1 MNLILGDKESE
12 QDKQRTVYQQQQLSD
27 NVETFRQS
35 YDCSGKFYLKLSRCQ
50 SCQQTQI
57 KWKICVLKTIFVI
70 GLNLSQLEL
79 CADALNIGGGVCR
92 LTTGGRQAIFIGGGV
107 AFLVFGS
114 ASAASA
120 VS

>member
-1 MNLILGDKESE
+1 
-12 QDKQRTVYQQQQLSD
+12 
-27 NVETFRQS
+27 
-35 YDCSGKFYLKLSRCQ
+35 
-50 SCQQTQI
+50 
-57 KWKICVLKTIFVI
+57 VLKTIFVI